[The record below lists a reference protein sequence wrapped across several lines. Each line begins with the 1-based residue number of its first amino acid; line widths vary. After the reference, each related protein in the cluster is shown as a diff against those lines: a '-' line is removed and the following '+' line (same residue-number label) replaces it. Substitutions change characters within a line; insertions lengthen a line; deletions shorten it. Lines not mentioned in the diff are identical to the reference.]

1 MNITGKIYDIHILND
16 KSAQIILRKKL
27 GDKVVPVAI
36 EVFGYWKDKALN
48 ELKLKPKDKIRG
60 NFYLKSKLYKG
71 KYYTDIFFKEIMKI
85 EEYKPSIIK
94 RGRQFNNDPNL
105 FQTQDGLIDFETGEL
120 IENK

>member
-1 MNITGKIYDIHILND
+1 MNITGRIFDIHIIND
-16 KSAQIILRKKL
+16 KSAQIVLKKKL
-27 GDKVVPVAI
+27 GDKIVPVAI

-85 EEYKPSIIK
+85 EEYAPTRLKTMRK
-94 RGRQFNNDPNL
+94 TTNDPHL
-105 FQTQDGLIDFETGEL
+105 FQTEHGLIDFETGEI